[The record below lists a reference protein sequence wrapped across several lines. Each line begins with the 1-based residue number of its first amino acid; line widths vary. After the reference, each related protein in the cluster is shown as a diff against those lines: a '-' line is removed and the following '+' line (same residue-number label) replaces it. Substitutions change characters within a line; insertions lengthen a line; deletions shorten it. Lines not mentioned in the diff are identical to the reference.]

1 MKITTHRGFALALAL
16 AMTLP
21 VVGCK
26 ERSETPSHPSPTQV
40 KAELELVRATLESGD
55 VRGAVSRAFAI
66 TEAHP
71 DLHEA
76 RVLLASAYVLDGKE
90 IQGLIEANK
99 VVLADPSLVGGWVVK
114 CAALHAQ
121 ARTQEGIEA
130 CEKALEIEPNH
141 GAALMNLAALYGV
154 SKKLEKQGEMLDRLA
169 VVRPDDAEVRIAMA
183 SNRAT
188 RGKMSEAIKEAKAG
202 VERDPKNV
210 DLLFFI
216 AQASWEDDQVDQ
228 AMEYAELAARF
239 DPDRTEAVELFEMAF
254 TVVVASRLTCA
265 HGPAPWT
272 REQKKTILIDTPV
285 RGVQGVISFQNFLR
299 DYRQGRGF
307 KRRLKRAVELCQPP
321 AQKEGSAETTPSPTP
336 AQLQPDAGDPPA
348 AEAAP
353 ERPPEAPAP
362 AP

>member
-1 MKITTHRGFALALAL
+1 MKTTTYGGLQLVLALTL
-16 AMTLP
+16 AFSLG
-21 VVGCK
+21 GCK
-26 ERSETPSHPSPTQV
+26 ERSETPSHPSPSQMKT
-40 KAELELVRATLESGD
+40 ELELARATLESGD

-71 DLHEA
+71 DFHTA

-99 VVLADPSLVGGWVVK
+99 VVLADPSLVGGWVAK

-121 ARTQEGIEA
+121 SRTEEGIEA
-130 CEKALEIEPNH
+130 CEKALELEPSH
-141 GAALMNLAALYGV
+141 GAALMNLAALFGV
-154 SKKLEKQGEMLDRLA
+154 GKKLEKQGEMLDRLA
-169 VVRPDDAEVRIAMA
+169 VVRPDDAGVRIAMA

-202 VERDPKNV
+202 LERDPKNV
-210 DLLFFI
+210 NLLFFI
-216 AQASWEDDQVDQ
+216 AQASWEEDQVDQ
-228 AMEYAELAARF
+228 AMEYAELAGKF
-239 DPDRTEAVELFEMAF
+239 DPDRTEAVQLFEQAF
-254 TVVVASRLTCA
+254 TVIVAARLTCA

-272 REQKKTILIDTPV
+272 REQKKVALADTPI

-299 DYRQGRGF
+299 DYREGRGF
-307 KRRLKRAVELCQPP
+307 KRRLKRAVESCQAA
-321 AQKEGSAETTPSPTP
+321 AQKAEKTPEAAPVGD
-336 AQLQPDAGDPPA
+336 QPLPKDPPA

-353 ERPPEAPAP
+353 ERPPGAPAQ